1 MRRQGPGKGKGTR
14 FMEDLTEEKNDLELE
29 ETEGKVRA
37 RKKKKGGG
45 GKIWLVMILVCVCV
59 LGFSGYQL
67 MSILL
72 EYKAGTDEYDDLQ
85 QYVISEV
92 PEIADTEEGDTEEQ
106 EEGEEEPALQHVSF
120 DELKAINENIIAWI
134 EIPDTQIS
142 YPVMQGSDNAYYL
155 NHTFRDKVNG
165 AGSIFMETLNASD
178 FTDYHTILYGHNMK
192 NGSMFGSLSEYKS
205 PTYLVAHPYIY
216 VSVEEGMLQYEIFSC
231 YVTKVGSESYTIG
244 FAPDEVYAEYLEMI
258 KGNSLYDTGVEVSV
272 ENQILTL
279 STCEKS
285 GKTSRFVVHA
295 KRI

>member
-1 MRRQGPGKGKGTR
+1 
-14 FMEDLTEEKNDLELE
+14 MEDLTEEKMDLQPE

-37 RKKKKGGG
+37 RKKKKGQG
-45 GKIWLVMILVCVCV
+45 GKIWLVMILACACV
-59 LGFSGYQL
+59 LCFSGYQL
-67 MSILL
+67 LSIVL

-92 PEIADTEEGDTEEQ
+92 PEIADTEEGELEDTEE
-106 EEGEEEPALQHVSF
+106 GAEEPPLQHVSF

-142 YPVMQGSDNAYYL
+142 YPIMQGSDNAYYL
-155 NHTFRDKVNG
+155 NHTFRDQVNG

-205 PTYLVAHPYIY
+205 PTYLVAHPYID
-216 VSVEEGMLQYEIFSC
+216 VSVEEGILQYEIFSC
-231 YVTKVGSESYTIG
+231 YVTQVGSESYTIG
-244 FAPDEVYAEYLEMI
+244 FAPDEVYGEYLEMI